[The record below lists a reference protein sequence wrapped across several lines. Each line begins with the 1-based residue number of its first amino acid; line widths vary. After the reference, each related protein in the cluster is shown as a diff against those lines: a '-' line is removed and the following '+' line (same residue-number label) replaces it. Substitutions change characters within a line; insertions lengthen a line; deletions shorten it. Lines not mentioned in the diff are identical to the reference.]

1 MPRQDFQTTLRTG
14 NLQITVRRE
23 GVAPTIHRTCIRLE
37 PEYWDAF
44 KKIAQI
50 KRMTIHEL
58 ASVISAT
65 RSPRGSFTSAV
76 RVYIVNFLRHAA
88 DMKDAA

>member
-14 NLQITVRRE
+14 NLQITVRRD
-23 GVAPTIHRTCIRLE
+23 GAAPTIHRTCIRLE

-44 KKIAQI
+44 KEIAHI

-58 ASVISAT
+58 ASIINAT
-65 RSPRGSFTSAV
+65 RSKRGSFTSAV
-76 RVYIVNFLRHAA
+76 RVYILNHWRHAA